1 MNDYPLVS
9 VYTCVYNGER
19 TIHRVFES
27 MKKLDY
33 PNIEHV
39 IINDGSTDNT
49 ECLIHEYMNQVPFH
63 VIYYKKPNGGKHTA
77 LNIAWSLA
85 KGTFMIALDADDE
98 LLPHSVKFLVDT
110 YYQIPETVR
119 SEYWCVLGRCVTQ
132 HGQFVGDKYPEK
144 INELHW
150 TESFKDAA
158 KCVGEKIGLQVSAY
172 LKQYKFPEVVGVS
185 HVPEGIVWKPLNNTY
200 GTWFTNE
207 VVRVYYVG
215 ESGNLTERAAKRSQF
230 GSTAFFAKWKIIHEQ
245 DYGKSFVTL
254 LRYATF
260 YHIADKNYRGHNEY
274 LDGIKKRKIILVLL
288 WPIAYVVALMYR
300 ILKGIK

>member
-1 MNDYPLVS
+1 MKDYPLVS

-49 ECLIHEYMNQVPFH
+49 ESLIQEYMNQVPFQ
-63 VIYYKKPNGGKHTA
+63 VNYYKKPNGGKHTA

-110 YYQIPETVR
+110 YYQIPEAIR
-119 SEYWCVLGRCVTQ
+119 SEYWCVLGRCITQ
-132 HGQFVGDKYPEK
+132 HGQFIGDRYPET
-144 INELHW
+144 INDLHW
-150 TESFKDAA
+150 TEAFKEATKYA
-158 KCVGEKIGLQVSAY
+158 GEKIGLQVSAY
-172 LKQYKFPEVVGVS
+172 LKQYRYPEVVGVS
-185 HVPEGIVWKPLNNTY
+185 HVPEGIVWKPLNKSY

-207 VVRVYYVG
+207 VARVYYVG
-215 ESGNLTERAAKRSQF
+215 ESGNLTAKASKRKQF
-230 GSTAFFAKWKIIHEQ
+230 GSSAYFAKWKIIHEQ
-245 DYGKSFVTL
+245 DYRQSFFTL
-254 LRYATF
+254 LKYAVF
-260 YHIADKNYRGHNEY
+260 YHISDKNYRSHNKY
-274 LDGIKKRKIILVLL
+274 LDGIKTHKITLILI
-288 WPIAYVVALMYR
+288 WPITNVVAWLYR
-300 ILKGIK
+300 MIKRIQ